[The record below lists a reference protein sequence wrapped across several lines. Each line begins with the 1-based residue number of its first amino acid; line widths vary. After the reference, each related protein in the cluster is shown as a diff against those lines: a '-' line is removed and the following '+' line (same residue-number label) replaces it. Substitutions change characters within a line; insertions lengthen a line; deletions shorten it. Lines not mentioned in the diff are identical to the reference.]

1 MNKFISTKNRVFI
14 SLVGPGESGKSQFI
28 YQLLKNDTFQPKF
41 GKTLFLYQHF
51 QPLYDVMLK
60 AIENIE
66 FVQGVNF
73 DFIDSLENN
82 GTKYL
87 LIFDDSCQEI
97 CNSREFEKIAVAGRH
112 RGLSTIYIK
121 HNLFHKSKLG
131 RDIELQNTHIVLFKS
146 PRDVLQVGRLSVQL
160 RLGLSLVDW
169 YKDAT
174 SVPFGHLLIDL
185 SPRTDDRLRYC
196 TNSGKKPS
204 KFHIPE
210 QLKHLRILDDDH
222 TKSLYSPSIPTLFPQ
237 VQNTISPKLRE
248 RIPSV
253 PKRMYSEPARRKF
266 ARFEKRASNKISKTN
281 PRTFSGKNNLE
292 RKTKNFV
299 NKKRTVTNKNNIPIR
314 H

>member
-1 MNKFISTKNRVFI
+1 MNKLISSKNRVFI
-14 SLVGPGESGKSQFI
+14 SLRRPGESRKSQLI
-28 YQLLKNDTFQPKF
+28 YQWLKNDTFQPRF
-41 GKTLFLYQHF
+41 DTILFLYQHF
-51 QPLYDVMLK
+51 QPLYDVMLQK
-60 AIENIE
+60 IENIE

-146 PRDVLQVGRLSVQL
+146 PRDVLQIGRLSVQL
-160 RLGLSLVDW
+160 GLGLSLVDW

-185 SPRTDDRLRYC
+185 SPRTAYRLRYC

-204 KFHIPE
+204 IFYIPE
-210 QLKHLRILDDDH
+210 QLKHLRNLDDDH

-237 VQNTISPKLRE
+237 VKNTISPKFPE
-248 RIPSV
+248 RIHSV
-253 PKRMYSEPARRKF
+253 PKRMYSEPAPRKF
-266 ARFEKRASNKISKTN
+266 ARFEKRASVKISKTN
-281 PRTFSGKNNLE
+281 LLTFSGKNNLE
-292 RKTKNFV
+292 
-299 NKKRTVTNKNNIPIR
+299 
-314 H
+314 

>member
-1 MNKFISTKNRVFI
+1 MNKLISTKNRVFI
-14 SLVGPGESGKSQFI
+14 SLVGPGESGKSQLI
-28 YQLLKNDTFQPKF
+28 YEWLKNGTFQPNF
-41 GKTLFLYQHF
+41 DRIIFFYQHF
-51 QPLYDVMLK
+51 QPLYEQMQKEVKNLD
-60 AIENIE
+60 

-97 CNSREFEKIAVAGRH
+97 CASRDFEKIAVAGRH

-146 PRDVLQVGRLSVQL
+146 PRDVMQVGRLSVQL
-160 RLGLSLVDW
+160 GLGTSLVDW

-204 KFHIPE
+204 KFYIPQ
-210 QLKHLRILDDDH
+210 QLQHLRFLDDEH

-237 VQNTISPKLRE
+237 MQNTIPFKLAK
-248 RIPSV
+248 RIHPISQRV
-253 PKRMYSEPARRKF
+253 YSQPAARKLTGAKKRTSG
-266 ARFEKRASNKISKTN
+266 KISKTN
-281 PRTFSGKNNLE
+281 SRTFSGKNNLE
-292 RKTKNFV
+292 RKTKDSF
-299 NKKRTVTNKNNIPIR
+299 I
-314 H
+314 